1 VKPRLSRGLGRRCA
15 RRQRPDHVSLERRGA
30 DVAQMPTAGQTS
42 FRRYDTGVVLNA
54 SVRTTSLLR
63 DEAPMLCNDSN
74 QLHRKVRLAACPA
87 TATSKRRKRNG
98 APWGTLPP
106 YSYGAVDN
114 VSRTRVPTKSALQ
127 TPRLTAR
134 KGGRAPWCRALAA
147 TLQAHPAVCSCQLI
161 LLSTECP
168 QVAVDSNR
176 SIARRGHTQG
186 DCVHRSQGRSAT
198 I

>member
-1 VKPRLSRGLGRRCA
+1 
-15 RRQRPDHVSLERRGA
+15 
-30 DVAQMPTAGQTS
+30 MI
-42 FRRYDTGVVLNA
+42 TGVVLNA
-54 SVRTTSLLR
+54 SARTTSLLR

-98 APWGTLPP
+98 APWGALPP

-134 KGGRAPWCRALAA
+134 KGGRTPWCRVLAA
-147 TLQAHPAVCSCQLI
+147 TLQAHPAVCSCQLL

-168 QVAVDSNR
+168 QVAVDCNR

-186 DCVHRSQGRSAT
+186 DCVHRS
-198 I
+198 